1 MKTPDQLRWAK
12 AKQQG
17 IYKFIGIRGILL
29 FTVPVFILETVLTY
43 NMGVEN
49 IFTGSY
55 LLKSSIIWIL
65 CGVLYGFFLWSRLK
79 KRAAKDDQEEQDRK
93 LSKKAYNAKYGKKK
107 KVKS

>member
-1 MKTPDQLRWAK
+1 MKTPNQIRWAK

-29 FTVPVFILETVLTY
+29 FTVPVFIMEAVLTY

-55 LLKSSIIWIL
+55 LLKGSIIWTL
-65 CGVLYGFFLWSRLK
+65 CGVLYGLFVWSRLK
-79 KRAAKDDQEEQDRK
+79 KRAAKDDQEEQDKK

-107 KVKS
+107 KQKS

>member
-1 MKTPDQLRWAK
+1 MKTPDQLRWAQ

-29 FTVPVFILETVLTY
+29 FTVPVFIMETILTY
-43 NMGVEN
+43 TMDVEN
-49 IFTGSY
+49 IFTGIY
-55 LLKSSIIWIL
+55 LLKASIIWIL
-65 CGVLYGFFLWSRLK
+65 CGVLYGLFQWSRLK
-79 KRAAKDDQEEQDRK
+79 KRASKDDQIEQDKK